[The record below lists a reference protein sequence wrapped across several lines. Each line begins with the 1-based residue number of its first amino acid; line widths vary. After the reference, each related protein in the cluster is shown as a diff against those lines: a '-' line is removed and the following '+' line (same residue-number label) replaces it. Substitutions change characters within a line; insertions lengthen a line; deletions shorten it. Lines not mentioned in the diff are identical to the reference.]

1 MSTVYVTLGLSAVW
15 MVLGARQVLGFDPFP
30 YPVLLFVGNVV
41 QLLLIFVILVG
52 QRVLGAAG
60 DRRSRQTYDDTQ
72 AILRE
77 CHRLQDH
84 IETQNR
90 QLLRVA
96 PPGAEL
102 DPCDTAPVR
111 IAPPHSAEP
120 VSSTPGRRTAAWLVD
135 RLGSVSAFCGTAVVV
150 AAWMLLAQVGVIA
163 DPYPFPFLLFLSSL
177 AQLVLMFVIMVG
189 QDVLGEASDRRA
201 VETADHTTVVL
212 QQCRHLRQHLVAQ
225 DEVIADLVARVEGPG
240 APSPRAHD
248 DHHDVASRRR

>member
-1 MSTVYVTLGLSAVW
+1 MSTVYATLGLSAVW

-30 YPVLLFVGNVV
+30 YPVLLFLGNVV

-60 DRRSRQTYDDTQ
+60 DRRSQQTYDETQ

-90 QLLRVA
+90 LLLRVA
-96 PPGAEL
+96 GPGAEL

-120 VSSTPGRRTAAWLVD
+120 LPTTPGRRTAAWLVD
-135 RLGSVSAFCGTAVVV
+135 RLGRMTAFYAAAAVVAV
-150 AAWMLLAQVGVIA
+150 WIVLAALGVIP
-163 DPYPFPFLLFLSSL
+163 DPYPFLFLLFLSSL

-189 QDVLGEASDRRA
+189 QDVLGAASDRRD

-225 DEVIADLVARVEGPG
+225 DEVIADLVGRAEGST
-240 APSPRAHD
+240 APAHD
-248 DHHDVASRRR
+248 DHSDLPSGRR